1 MADGRAQRARPN
13 WAITLIKQT
22 GPRALPYLLQAG
34 DRAMP
39 RGSMHEAIG
48 YLDRELA
55 LFERVHQTP
64 AERTQALELLCG
76 GYHGAGKATE
86 CTQVFDLLFA
96 NAGLPIPDS
105 NLRLLAEMGRIG
117 SSHLRR
123 RFGSTAQAA
132 KPPLSE
138 TERGS
143 AEALVDAFITVLEAS
158 AEIRSQLHLSFL
170 ILAVVRLA
178 EQLHDPARMAVAY
191 SGLGTLLCNLSLQ
204 RLGDDYFQE
213 SLRLLTNI
221 DNPPVEAQ
229 AIVAFSRRIVAEY

>member
-1 MADGRAQRARPN
+1 
-13 WAITLIKQT
+13 
-22 GPRALPYLLQAG
+22 
-34 DRAMP
+34 MP

-48 YLDRELA
+48 YLNRELA

-64 AERTQALELLCG
+64 PSARRRWNSCAAATMERAKRRSVRRSLTYCLQ
-76 GYHGAGKATE
+76 
-86 CTQVFDLLFA
+86 

-123 RFGSTAQAA
+123 RFGSTAQARGQA
-132 KPPLSE
+132 SSQRDRARIRRGPRRCVHYRAGSFGGDPLAASPVVSHLGG
-138 TERGS
+138 GS
-143 AEALVDAFITVLEAS
+143 LGGATA
-158 AEIRSQLHLSFL
+158 RY
-170 ILAVVRLA
+170 
-178 EQLHDPARMAVAY
+178 PARMAVAY